1 CVVTSIDGQIASYEE
16 QIRLEI
22 IKRGI
27 DENAL
32 RLALIDEGI
41 DLDNLSD
48 LDAEDIDKIRIVIQ
62 ELQLGQERQ
71 IDLSDSIMDS
81 IGIDT
86 IGSPVV
92 SDTIGVEISDT
103 TVTESYAIYGHQ
115 LFRNGQISL
124 IPTGSTYAPQEDYII
139 GRGDEISVGIYGA
152 SRLDETYVVGGDG
165 AIRIYPSPN
174 NPTGNVRV
182 FVAGLSLRTVREKLQ
197 KTFSRYYRFLPPQFT
212 LSVSAVRT
220 IRIQVM
226 GEVNQ
231 PGELVIS
238 GLNGIPNAIA
248 GAGGFTDIG
257 GVRKIKLNKRNGQ
270 TLSFDLYELLT
281 QDQYV
286 PSFSLDNGDVIYVP
300 AAQELVSIDGAIRR
314 PQVYELLP
322 GEGIIELI
330 KYAGGLDRGAFLPA
344 IDLSRFDGV
353 RRIYR
358 QIPYAQLVKE
368 RSNFSLQNGD
378 EVFID
383 QIDEELEDY
392 VRIIGEVENEGSFE
406 WSDELTLRDLLNLG
420 GLKRTSRYDKAIIN
434 RIDENGRA
442 TVIPFS
448 VNEIM
453 NASGSDVALKLQE
466 RDEIV
471 IWPLERFSDNKEV
484 VVNGSVREPVS
495 IPFDE
500 RGSLRVADL
509 IEIAGG
515 RTATAA
521 PHAHLYR
528 LDLFNPQ
535 QFEYIRLDLDQ
546 ITRDPKVADN
556 ILIEPY
562 DSLYVFQKDEYLEDV
577 TIKVQGAVRN
587 PGSFAFG
594 SGMTLRDAVI
604 LAGGFKLSS
613 ATNNIEISRVVIKDN
628 EPTRTIINKVS
639 VDRDAFKNIATPAED
654 IALEPYDNIFV
665 RYVPQFELQQ
675 NVIVTGE
682 VVLPGEYSLIA
693 NNETV
698 YDIIERAGGLTEE
711 AFPGAAVLQR
721 KEDDL
726 GQLVMRLDEV
736 MDDPSSRFNYV
747 LKNADS
753 LYIPKRRDYVLIQGP
768 AEYLLQNNL
777 KQTVTPYHAGKDAL
791 FYIDEYAG
799 GFASVARTDRIFVK
813 YPNGE
818 LKKTEKRFLL
828 GKKHPDVVPGAIIQI
843 GTKPPDPNKNRDDE
857 NVNWTKVLGDS
868 VAQAMSILT
877 LLVLVQRL
885 D

>member
-1 CVVTSIDGQIASYEE
+1 MTVSGIHICRTLIANFFFLCVVTCIDGQIASYEE

-41 DLDNLSD
+41 DLDDLSD

-62 ELQLGQERQ
+62 ELQLEQERP

-103 TVTESYAIYGHQ
+103 AVTESYAVYGHQ

-165 AIRIYPSPN
+165 AITIYPSPN

-197 KTFSRYYRFLPPQFT
+197 KTFTRYYRFLPPQFT

-231 PGELVIS
+231 PGELIIS

-281 QDQYV
+281 KDQYV

-392 VRIIGEVENEGSFE
+392 VRIIGEVENEGNFE

-434 RIDENGRA
+434 
-442 TVIPFS
+442 
-448 VNEIM
+448 
-453 NASGSDVALKLQE
+453 
-466 RDEIV
+466 
-471 IWPLERFSDNKEV
+471 
-484 VVNGSVREPVS
+484 
-495 IPFDE
+495 
-500 RGSLRVADL
+500 
-509 IEIAGG
+509 
-515 RTATAA
+515 
-521 PHAHLYR
+521 
-528 LDLFNPQ
+528 
-535 QFEYIRLDLDQ
+535 
-546 ITRDPKVADN
+546 
-556 ILIEPY
+556 
-562 DSLYVFQKDEYLEDV
+562 
-577 TIKVQGAVRN
+577 
-587 PGSFAFG
+587 
-594 SGMTLRDAVI
+594 
-604 LAGGFKLSS
+604 
-613 ATNNIEISRVVIKDN
+613 
-628 EPTRTIINKVS
+628 
-639 VDRDAFKNIATPAED
+639 
-654 IALEPYDNIFV
+654 
-665 RYVPQFELQQ
+665 
-675 NVIVTGE
+675 
-682 VVLPGEYSLIA
+682 
-693 NNETV
+693 
-698 YDIIERAGGLTEE
+698 
-711 AFPGAAVLQR
+711 
-721 KEDDL
+721 
-726 GQLVMRLDEV
+726 
-736 MDDPSSRFNYV
+736 
-747 LKNADS
+747 
-753 LYIPKRRDYVLIQGP
+753 
-768 AEYLLQNNL
+768 
-777 KQTVTPYHAGKDAL
+777 
-791 FYIDEYAG
+791 
-799 GFASVARTDRIFVK
+799 
-813 YPNGE
+813 
-818 LKKTEKRFLL
+818 
-828 GKKHPDVVPGAIIQI
+828 
-843 GTKPPDPNKNRDDE
+843 
-857 NVNWTKVLGDS
+857 
-868 VAQAMSILT
+868 
-877 LLVLVQRL
+877 
-885 D
+885 